1 MTEGSEVEYGFSS
14 AKVAILVARMTDD
27 SEVECRLSA
36 FELRLL
42 DFVDTMMEG
51 SDTEVEDSDTEVEDS
66 GKEVGKS
73 VELASTTVHGPS
85 VTGWRFLMGLFPLRL
100 LGASPFLLLG
110 LLPFLLLFLFPL
122 RLLGLLPTGLKVVS
136 SGEVLSV
143 VKIVAGLDST
153 ICVEVMA
160 GSVEEVGDSSSKF
173 SNSKD
178 GTLLPPDSRKTS

>member
-51 SDTEVEDSDTEVEDS
+51 SDTEVEDS

-85 VTGWRFLMGLFPLRL
+85 VTGWRFLIGLFPLRL

-122 RLLGLLPTGLKVVS
+122 RLLGMLPTGLKVVS

>member
-27 SEVECRLSA
+27 SEVECGLSA

-51 SDTEVEDSDTEVEDS
+51 SDTEVEDS

-85 VTGWRFLMGLFPLRL
+85 VTGWRFLIGLFPLRL

-122 RLLGLLPTGLKVVS
+122 RLLGMLPTGLKVVS

>member
-51 SDTEVEDSDTEVEDS
+51 SDTEVEDS

-85 VTGWRFLMGLFPLRL
+85 VTGWRFLIGLFPLRL

-122 RLLGLLPTGLKVVS
+122 RLLGMLPTGLKVVS

-153 ICVEVMA
+153 ICVEVTA

>member
-51 SDTEVEDSDTEVEDS
+51 SDTEVEDS

-85 VTGWRFLMGLFPLRL
+85 VTDWRFLIGLFPLRL
-100 LGASPFLLLG
+100 LGASPFLLLS

-122 RLLGLLPTGLKVVS
+122 RLLGMLPTGLKVVS

-153 ICVEVMA
+153 ICVEAMA